1 MPELID
7 SADVVALPLTG
18 TEELIIG
25 ILLCDRPVLDTW
37 VESLNALRSP
47 LRRGTIAV
55 RSAGRDKLRE
65 IQAARTG
72 ITERALKVGARWLF
86 FLDDDVIVAPN
97 TLEELLAALRS
108 NPRARIMGGIY
119 GSRGNLGSDPG
130 VFKSAHEPFLDYPR
144 GRPFTCAWMAGG
156 CMLIDLRVFAS
167 IPKPWYRYEI
177 RGQQLVKGE
186 DEWLCGEVRRLG
198 YEVMAHGGVVC
209 PHLDARLETS
219 DFKGR
224 DPWTVRYFNGRY
236 VDQAGNVLRKSQLG
250 GSI

>member
-86 FLDDDVIVAPN
+86 FLDDDVLVAPN
-97 TLEELLAALRS
+97 TLEELLAAMRS

-119 GSRGNLGSDPG
+119 
-130 VFKSAHEPFLDYPR
+130 
-144 GRPFTCAWMAGG
+144 
-156 CMLIDLRVFAS
+156 
-167 IPKPWYRYEI
+167 
-177 RGQQLVKGE
+177 
-186 DEWLCGEVRRLG
+186 
-198 YEVMAHGGVVC
+198 GGVVC